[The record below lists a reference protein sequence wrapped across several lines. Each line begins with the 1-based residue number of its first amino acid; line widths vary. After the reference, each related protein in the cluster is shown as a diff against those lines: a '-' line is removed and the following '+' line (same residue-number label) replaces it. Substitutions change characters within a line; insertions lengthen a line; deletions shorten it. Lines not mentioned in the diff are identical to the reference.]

1 MLYISTQLN
10 YKVRS
15 DLKIYKPKELE
26 LIFIEIMNRGKEK
39 KNIIIG
45 CIYKH
50 SRMSTEEF
58 KNHILEKTSF
68 ENKEVY
74 LLGDFNI
81 NLLNYETDRPTA
93 EFLDTIH

>member
-1 MLYISTQLN
+1 ML
-10 YKVRS
+10 
-15 DLKIYKPKELE
+15 
-26 LIFIEIMNRGKEK
+26 
-39 KNIIIG
+39 
-45 CIYKH
+45 
-50 SRMSTEEF
+50 TEEF

-68 ENKEVY
+68 ENKEVN